1 MKLYTKAET
10 PHYGVVKGFI
20 SSLPKEKHCKNVSS
34 YLPCSSVTEPL
45 EKPTLLRVLFVC
57 LFSDGTSTLHF
68 CGLQQNSRRSDQSN
82 VLHYKRNSFFV
93 LMVYVFREW
102 LVLTQG
108 LMQPST
114 GTSSFCLMCIF
125 FFNYKKCA
133 CANVGGLG

>member
-1 MKLYTKAET
+1 MKLYTKAENR
-10 PHYGVVKGFI
+10 HYGVVKGFI

-68 CGLQQNSRRSDQSN
+68 CGLQQNSRRSNQSN
-82 VLHYKRNSFFV
+82 VLHYKRNSFFFF
-93 LMVYVFREW
+93 LMVYVFREC

-108 LMQPST
+108 LIQPST

-125 FFNYKKCA
+125 FNYKKCA
-133 CANVGGLG
+133 CANIGGLG

>member
-1 MKLYTKAET
+1 MKLYTKAENR
-10 PHYGVVKGFI
+10 HYGVVKGFI

-57 LFSDGTSTLHF
+57 LFSDGTLTLHF

-82 VLHYKRNSFFV
+82 VLHYK
-93 LMVYVFREW
+93 MVYVFREW

-108 LMQPST
+108 LIQPST

-125 FFNYKKCA
+125 F
-133 CANVGGLG
+133 

>member
-1 MKLYTKAET
+1 MKLYTKAENR
-10 PHYGVVKGFI
+10 HYGVVKGFI

-57 LFSDGTSTLHF
+57 LFSDGTLTLHF

-82 VLHYKRNSFFV
+82 VLHYK
-93 LMVYVFREW
+93 MVYVFREW

-108 LMQPST
+108 LIQPST

-125 FFNYKKCA
+125 FLTTKK
-133 CANVGGLG
+133 VLVQILED